1 MEKNI
6 SFKKDTKKVLLLQ
19 VEELMKAIVKFRAES
34 FWCFFLYN
42 GLNNTFDRL

>member
-6 SFKKDTKKVLLLQ
+6 SFKEDTKKVLLLQ

-34 FWCFFLYN
+34 FWCFFCI
-42 GLNNTFDRL
+42 TD